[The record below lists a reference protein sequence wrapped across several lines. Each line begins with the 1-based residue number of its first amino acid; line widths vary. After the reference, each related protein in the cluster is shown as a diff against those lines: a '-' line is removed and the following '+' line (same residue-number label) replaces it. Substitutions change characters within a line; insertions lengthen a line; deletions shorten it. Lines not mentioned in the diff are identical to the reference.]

1 MNTHSS
7 EISIGPALRLL
18 PSTPAQENEKLPIL
32 TTAADIR
39 ELIQYLKRRPAGV
52 IATEELDR
60 PKKRLFDDRKLA
72 AYEFLGITIREGK
85 LLKLSTLGWNFAQRM
100 EADTE
105 VFGHFLDRHP
115 PYFTALTS
123 IALQNLDMITSTELC
138 DFWHGAHSDTRAFA
152 DQEAIRGAVISF
164 FSVCQAAGL
173 GTMVL
178 GKRGHITRFFV
189 DRDALTKFLDHGPT
203 APAGSESAAPDR
215 LPFVGPV
222 AVKNSGARPAA
233 DARELTVLIQCKNP
247 RILELI
253 QRTLEVA
260 NLRGIPVNAIWD
272 RTNSTSEV
280 LENNSRECCA
290 LIVVLGEEAFI
301 TGRAGTPGI
310 KQNLLLELGAAH
322 VLYDRRVI
330 VLADKAGVAGAGLE
344 DLISCAF
351 ESERLDWEAGLQI
364 IKRLSE
370 FRESI
375 QSQLATSILTPH
387 ERHAALS

>member
-52 IATEELDR
+52 IAAEELDR
-60 PKKRLFDDRKLA
+60 PKRKLFDDRKLA
-72 AYEFLGITIREGK
+72 AYELLGITIREGK
-85 LLKLSTLGWNFAQRM
+85 LLKLSTLGWNFAQRL

-105 VFGHFLDRHP
+105 VFRHFLDRHP

-123 IALQNLDMITSTELC
+123 IALQNLDMITSTELR

-189 DRDALTKFLDHGPT
+189 DRDELTKFLNPGPT
-203 APAGSESAAPDR
+203 APAGSEKAGLDR
-215 LPFVGPV
+215 PPLVGPV
-222 AVKNSGARPAA
+222 AVKNSGALPAA
-233 DARELTVLIQCKNP
+233 DARELTVLIQCQNP

-260 NLRGIPVNAIWD
+260 NLRASPVNAIWD
-272 RTNSTSEV
+272 RTNSTSQV
-280 LENNSRECCA
+280 VENNSRECCA

-301 TGRAGTPGI
+301 TEPGTPGI
-310 KQNLLLELGAAH
+310 RQNLLLELGAAH

-330 VLADKAGVAGAGLE
+330 VLADKAGAVGAGLE
-344 DLISCAF
+344 DLISVTF

-364 IKRLSE
+364 IKRLAE

-375 QSQLATSILTPH
+375 QSQRATSILTPQ
-387 ERHAALS
+387 ERHA